1 MSLWKETAEEENK
14 KPKQYDEFDAAFD
27 YAYTLEK
34 ENELKKM
41 EKKIIYFLVGVDIN
55 NGTKFID
62 DEEFTT
68 ICQLLNRTDDQQE
81 TQEDYDKAIVILNNP
96 EWEKE

>member
-34 ENELKKM
+34 ENGMKSKD
-41 EKKIIYFLVGVDIN
+41 KIIYFLVGVNID

>member
-1 MSLWKETAEEENK
+1 M
-14 KPKQYDEFDAAFD
+14 
-27 YAYTLEK
+27 K
-34 ENELKKM
+34 ENGMREK
-41 EKKIIYFLVGVDIN
+41 KKIIYFLVGVDIN

-68 ICQLLNRTDDQQE
+68 ICQLLNRTDDQKE

>member
-1 MSLWKETAEEENK
+1 M
-14 KPKQYDEFDAAFD
+14 
-27 YAYTLEK
+27 K
-34 ENELKKM
+34 ENGMRKEN
-41 EKKIIYFLVGVDIN
+41 KIIYFLVGVDIN

-68 ICQLLNRTDDQQE
+68 ICQLLNRTDDQKE
-81 TQEDYDKAIVILNNP
+81 TQEDYDKAIVILNNS